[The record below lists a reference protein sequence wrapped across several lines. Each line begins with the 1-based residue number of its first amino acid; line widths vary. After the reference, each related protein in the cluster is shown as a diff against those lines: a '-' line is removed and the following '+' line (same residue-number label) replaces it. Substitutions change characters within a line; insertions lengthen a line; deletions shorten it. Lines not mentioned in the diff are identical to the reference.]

1 MSTEQNIN
9 TATNGHDH
17 GTNGTT
23 LRPSPAYQWLPAAD
37 LPDHLSGAVI
47 PTPPTED
54 VDTSEVWEKG
64 QQLDPAAARAAFEQA
79 RVMAQ
84 LQEEYSGDIE
94 SALSPEDLAKDDAA
108 RRKIRDARREQATRR
123 ELDEV
128 EAEAARARHER
139 KLREVRERQAEEV
152 ATMRLTVVRET
163 NPVHNLAKLN
173 LARWLAPAIALAPA
187 AFAAVAE
194 AVNVGAAMHKLSP
207 ATGVIN
213 WSLGPLFTVPLIAIM
228 VAQLLGA
235 VPMLGRGER
244 GKRNRFVTIE
254 LALFAVTVVMNVGPH
269 LLAGDPIESAIPW
282 LSVPAG
288 FALSMYLVP
297 ALRDYLN
304 NEFVSAAE
312 AAKEW
317 LADSSGA
324 NSSGACPTPSDLHG
338 ENPGEGSGA
347 NPGEGV
353 GERSDEVVPD
363 PDRESLDSIRERLR
377 KLAEAGEVDP
387 HRVSVNAAR
396 KALGVRPERA
406 EEALIAEYGRPDLV
420 ERRRRREEKRKGATR
435 S

>member
-1 MSTEQNIN
+1 MSTEQN
-9 TATNGHDH
+9 TERVQTNGRV
-17 GTNGTT
+17 
-23 LRPSPAYQWLPAAD
+23 LSPSPAYQWLPAAD

-47 PTPPTED
+47 PSAD

-64 QQLDPAAARAAFEQA
+64 QTLAPDAARVAFEQA
-79 RVMAQ
+79 RVMAK
-84 LQEEYSGDIE
+84 LQEEYSADIE

-128 EAEAARARHER
+128 EAEAARARHEQ
-139 KLREVRERQAEEV
+139 KLREIRERQAEEV

-163 NPVHNLAKLN
+163 NPAHNLAKLN
-173 LARWLAPAIALAPA
+173 LARWLAPAIALTPA

-194 AVNVGAAMHKLSP
+194 AVNVGTAMHKLSP

-317 LADSSGA
+317 LADSSGT
-324 NSSGACPTPSDLHG
+324 NSSEVRPAPSDLHG
-338 ENPGEGSGA
+338 TNRDEGAGTNSGTNA
-347 NPGEGV
+347 
-353 GERSDEVVPD
+353 DELVPD
-363 PDRESLDSIRERLR
+363 PEHESLDSIRARLR
-377 KLAEAGEVDP
+377 ALVEAGEFDP

-396 KALGVRPERA
+396 ESLGVRRERA

-420 ERRRRREEKRKGATR
+420 ERRRRREEKKKDSKR
-435 S
+435 SN